1 MGSSPE
7 VTWSAFPP
15 DNSPTMHLSSLN
27 TGANRLF
34 DFICLWVL
42 PVGFFL
48 LLSSL
53 FFLPDRSLHHKLFY
67 SLFSIPTL
75 LALILRPGELKPIL
89 REPIVVLFAL
99 FAGYAIVT
107 LMWSPSD
114 SGTSSLVKRP
124 LHTLMLFLGTCLML
138 RHRIE
143 AVKPLLL
150 GAALLALLASARD
163 LGTFLLTS
171 TEQSNRL
178 IGAGA
183 LDNPLLSSHL
193 FGFFSVYWMCML
205 VSSKSLRTS
214 SLYLAAFT
222 VMFCTVL
229 ATGSRTPLVAMTL
242 AAAWIALL
250 CWSRRSIVLL
260 VSGALVGVALL
271 VFMPEMIIGR
281 GDSHRFEI
289 WHLSWNLFLQHPWLG
304 HGYDAPM
311 SLDVGLG
318 VAFSEPHNFALGVLY
333 NVGVLGLLPWL
344 GMLGV
349 GLYSGWK
356 HRTQPLLVLASAL
369 LLFGIGAGL
378 TEGGGILS
386 RPKEHWFLLWI
397 PLALI
402 AALNV
407 ALKSGRLSPAPL
419 HKVTANDADALA
431 QGAQVIEEDG
441 LGPKVLRLCDGSFL
455 KLFRR
460 RRWLTSESLN
470 PYSERFARNSHQLA
484 IQDIPTPPV
493 LEVLAYPDGSRGVRY
508 QPLAGRTLRQV
519 LASTSSREERRML
532 CQRLGC
538 FIGQLHQQGVYF
550 RSLHLGNVLVLG
562 NGAFGLIDLADMR
575 ILPSPLSSGLR
586 QRNLRHMQRY
596 TEDRQ
601 WLFEENI
608 DALLN
613 GYAQSVTDKAAEH
626 LQRHLQNTA
635 RKLQ

>member
-1 MGSSPE
+1 MVG
-7 VTWSAFPP
+7 FPSDSRP
-15 DNSPTMHLSSLN
+15 AMHPSIIN
-27 TGANRLF
+27 TGVNRLF

-75 LALILRPGELKPIL
+75 LALILRPSELKPIL
-89 REPIVVLFAL
+89 REPIVILFAL

-114 SGTSSLVKRP
+114 SGTSSLIKRP

-138 RHRIE
+138 RHRPE
-143 AVKPLLL
+143 ALKPLLL
-150 GAALLALLASARD
+150 GAALLALMASARD
-163 LGTFLLTS
+163 LCTFLLASSETN
-171 TEQSNRL
+171 TRL

-205 VSSKSLRTS
+205 VNSKSLRAS
-214 SLYLAAFT
+214 ALYLAAFA
-222 VMFCTVL
+222 VMFCTVV
-229 ATGSRTPLVAMTL
+229 ATGSRTPLVAMTM
-242 AAAWIALL
+242 AASWIALL
-250 CWSRRSIVLL
+250 YWSRRSIALL
-260 VSGALVGVALL
+260 VSGALIALALL
-271 VFMPEMIIGR
+271 VFLPEMIIGR

-289 WHLSWNLFLQHPWLG
+289 WRLSWHMFLEHPWLG

-311 SLDVGLG
+311 SVDVGIGYVL
-318 VAFSEPHNFALGVLY
+318 SEPHNFALGVLY
-333 NVGVLGLLPWL
+333 NVGLAGLVPWL
-344 GMLGV
+344 GMLAA
-349 GLYSGWK
+349 GLYCGWK
-356 HRTQPLLVLASAL
+356 HRTQPLLVLGSAL

-402 AALNV
+402 AALDL
-407 ALKSGRLSPAPL
+407 ALKTGRLSPAPL
-419 HKVTANDADALA
+419 HRLSRAHAEQLA

-460 RRWLTSESLN
+460 RGRFTSESLN

-484 IQDIPTPPV
+484 MQGIPTPPV
-493 LEVLAYPDGSRGVRY
+493 LELLTYPDGSRGVRY
-508 QPLAGRTLRQV
+508 QPLPGRTLRQA
-519 LASTSSREERRML
+519 LASAASVQERRAIS
-532 CQRLGC
+532 QRLGR

-550 RSLHLGNVLVLG
+550 RSLHLGNVLLLE
-562 NGAFGLIDLADMR
+562 NGEFGLIDLADMR

-586 QRNLRHMQRY
+586 QRNLKHMQRY
-596 TEDRQ
+596 NEDRH

-608 DALLN
+608 EALLS
-613 GYAQSVTDKAAEH
+613 GYAQSTSPRAAETLNRR
-626 LQRHLQNTA
+626 LQA
-635 RKLQ
+635 IKP

>member
-1 MGSSPE
+1 MVG
-7 VTWSAFPP
+7 FPP
-15 DNSPTMHLSSLN
+15 DTSPTMHLSSIN

-42 PVGFFL
+42 PAGFFL

-75 LALILRPGELKPIL
+75 LALMLRPSELKSIL

-99 FAGYAIVT
+99 FAGYAIVS

-114 SGTSSLVKRP
+114 SGTSSLIKRP

-138 RHRIE
+138 RHRLE
-143 AVKPLLL
+143 ALKPLLL
-150 GAALLALLASARD
+150 GAALLALMASARD
-163 LGTFLLTS
+163 FCTFVITH
-171 TEQSNRL
+171 TGGPARL

-205 VSSKSLRTS
+205 LSSKNLRS
-214 SLYLAAFT
+214 SALCLAAFT
-222 VMFCTVL
+222 VMFCTVV

-242 AAAWIALL
+242 AATWIALL
-250 CWSRRSIVLL
+250 YWSRRSIALL
-260 VSGALVGVALL
+260 VGGALIAVALL
-271 VFMPEMIIGR
+271 IFFPEMIIGR

-289 WHLSWNLFLQHPWLG
+289 WRLSWNMFLERPWTG

-311 SLDVGLG
+311 SVDVGIGYAL
-318 VAFSEPHNFALGVLY
+318 SEPHSFALGVLY
-333 NVGVLGLLPWL
+333 NVGVVGFVPWL
-344 GMLGV
+344 GMLGY

-356 HRTQPLLVLASAL
+356 NRTQPLLVLASAL

-407 ALKSGRLSPAPL
+407 AMKSGRLSPAPL
-419 HKVTANDADALA
+419 RKLSRHEAEELALGAN
-431 QGAQVIEEDG
+431 VIEEDG
-441 LGPKVLRLCDGSFL
+441 LGPKVLKLRDGSFL

-460 RRWLTSESLN
+460 RRWFTSESLN

-484 IQDIPTPPV
+484 AQGIPTPPV
-493 LEVLAYPDGSRGVRY
+493 LEVLAYPDGSRGVHY
-508 QPLAGRTLRQV
+508 QPLAGRTLRQA
-519 LASTSSREERRML
+519 LASARSQEERQML
-532 CQRLGC
+532 SQHLGR

-550 RSLHLGNVLVLG
+550 RSLHLGNVLVLD
-562 NGAFGLIDLADMR
+562 NGELGLIDLADMR
-575 ILPSPLSSGLR
+575 ILPSPLSAGLR

-613 GYAQSVTDKAAEH
+613 GYAQSAPIRAAES
-626 LQRHLQNTA
+626 LQRHLQDTA
-635 RKLQ
+635 RRGH